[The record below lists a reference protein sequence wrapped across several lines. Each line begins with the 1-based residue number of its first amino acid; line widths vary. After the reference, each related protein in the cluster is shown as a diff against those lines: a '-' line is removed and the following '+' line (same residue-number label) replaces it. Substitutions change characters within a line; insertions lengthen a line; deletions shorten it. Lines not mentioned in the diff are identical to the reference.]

1 MVHLNADQIADR
13 ASKFS
18 GKASVG
24 LINRLY
30 RKQDESHLYPIC
42 GQFDATERAIRR
54 IRKARREGMV
64 IDDGLEYAYALEAEI
79 SNIVNSEC

>member
-1 MVHLNADQIADR
+1 MIHLNADQIAAR
-13 ASKFS
+13 AAEVS
-18 GKASVG
+18 GKASVA

-30 RKQDESHLYPIC
+30 RKQDESHLFPIC
-42 GQFDATERAIRR
+42 ARFDATERAIRR
-54 IRKARREGMV
+54 IRKARREGMI